1 MALSLTPRS
10 QTNDARS
17 STNTVLNIS
26 IDRATLETTPVWY
39 TVTVSGPG
47 RVVRWTVRR
56 RYADFHALHNSIASL
71 LEGPVRL
78 PPKGYLPW
86 RAHDPLMVEE
96 RRRGLERYLRQIMAM
111 QRVYEENR
119 VWHFLEASAEVSII
133 VRYAWSKNVGYL
145 KLLCPLSLEP
155 ALATSIA
162 SCRPLLRALL
172 GHVGDDHH
180 SIAGSALAVL
190 EQVVSVGEGS
200 GLICEEGGIRVLM
213 AALGRSMPVNAVKDV
228 LLNLLRSR
236 PESMF
241 LYFQV
246 DGGLSEMLDRLA
258 GSQNSDVPLCIA
270 CALVVA
276 VAGDPDLEIAL
287 TDRQSSGLQLLECLM
302 AVEDLATRCIT
313 GLIIS
318 ALLRRGNAT
327 LLPHRD
333 RLWHSLGEQAKRVRE
348 VVGSP
353 EEMRLFEALD
363 AVLDEGMEGFV
374 RLLLS
379 DNDVVADLTCNLL
392 TVYFRGPLPQFQT
405 EEGVSPTTESSDL
418 RNERCWG
425 RLYDMAVERLR
436 WLVDDHGNVA
446 ASEALLAC
454 HGWCEGKSVTEQTA
468 ETRVRCVELA
478 AGGGLAEKHD
488 HVADSSK
495 RCELAVEAQGGDVRR
510 RGAAREWLEEGLI
523 ARLVDA
529 FQALNRVQMRLTASW
544 DLAGAAARDSRKAT
558 DRLLLTRGKLLTMGE
573 SLREKDIN
581 SLARERAEVTS
592 AQHVVV
598 SAEDQLGKC
607 TSAMADAKRVQAM
620 TQQALSTSA
629 ELLSRANARLADI
642 QSKQAI
648 VKERLDGV
656 PVRRNQCLKAL
667 ELAREELHTA
677 EDDARHR
684 GVEAENASNA
694 SERVAGELRE
704 IESTR
709 DMVASL
715 LYRVDATQ
723 ADEDVNSIWA
733 DIPSWLTTEA
743 LSSPPAKL
751 EDLRGRVEEFRLIVE
766 NRVLTARREVEVAR
780 DQAAAA
786 KELAFRAKERET
798 ALQER
803 CRNLETELA
812 DIEDTAALEKKV
824 EELQEAERRQVS
836 DVERCKSDRAAR
848 AFELSE
854 QRTRVEAAENR
865 VEEAVENLRAA
876 ERDRDSKSQALRTIA
891 LETDAR
897 LKEIESRASR
907 LIAQTVRTELE
918 VIMAA
923 QHGCMEVNECLRL
936 EEEIRNEALNR
947 IAEVQTHLA
956 EVSRVIRE
964 STSKPDSGAGDH
976 QPWPMQ

>member
-39 TVTVSGPG
+39 TVVVSGPG

-71 LEGPVRL
+71 LEGP
-78 PPKGYLPW
+78 
-86 RAHDPLMVEE
+86 
-96 RRRGLERYLRQIMAM
+96 IMAM
-111 QRVYEENR
+111 RRVYEDNR
-119 VWHFLEASAEVSII
+119 VWHFLEASAEISII
-133 VRYAWSKNVGYL
+133 VRYAWSKDVGYL

-180 SIAGSALAVL
+180 SITGAALAVL

-213 AALGRSMPVNAVKDV
+213 AALGRSMPANAVKDV
-228 LLNLLRSR
+228 LLHLLRSH

-348 VVGSP
+348 VVGTP

-374 RLLLS
+374 RVLLS
-379 DNDVVADLTCNLL
+379 DNDVVVDLTCNLL
-392 TVYFRGPLPQFQT
+392 TV
-405 EEGVSPTTESSDL
+405 
-418 RNERCWG
+418 
-425 RLYDMAVERLR
+425 
-436 WLVDDHGNVA
+436 
-446 ASEALLAC
+446 
-454 HGWCEGKSVTEQTA
+454 
-468 ETRVRCVELA
+468 CVELA
-478 AGGGLAEKHD
+478 AGGGLAEKHE
-488 HVADSSK
+488 HLADSSK
-495 RCELAVEAQGGDVRR
+495 RCELAVETQGGDVRR
-510 RGAAREWLEEGLI
+510 RGAAREGLEEGLI
-523 ARLVDA
+523 ARLLDA

-573 SLREKDIN
+573 HLREKDIN

-592 AQHVVV
+592 AQQVVV
-598 SAEDQLGKC
+598 SVEDQLGKC

-642 QSKQAI
+642 QSKLAI

-677 EDDARHR
+677 EDEARHR

-709 DMVASL
+709 DKVVSL

-812 DIEDTAALEKKV
+812 DIEDTAALEKKT
-824 EELQEAERRQVS
+824 
-836 DVERCKSDRAAR
+836 DRAAR

-854 QRTRVEAAENR
+854 QRTRVEAAEKR

-876 ERDRDSKSQALRTIA
+876 ERDRDSKSQTLRTIA

-897 LKEIESRASR
+897 LREIESRASR

-936 EEEIRNEALNR
+936 EEEMRNEALNR

-956 EVSRVIRE
+956 QVSRVIRE

-976 QPWPMQ
+976 PPWPMQ